1 MTCVIVCATC
11 VLSFLVLS
19 RTPGALNH
27 SRIYSPWHGRIR
39 HHSAEE
45 VSPPSHGTSWESK
58 PSLYNKWN
66 LRHGLLHDETSKE
79 IQYLRAVRLRK
90 SQEFLAMAV
99 GIRNA
104 QLAHT
109 VYSALEYAHR
119 GDNTCLSRWGQVFT
133 SRKFFHSY
141 TSEHLKVTVCNKI
154 TNYCYNYNMVLF
166 SHYH

>member
-39 HHSAEE
+39 QYGAQE

-66 LRHGLLHDETSKE
+66 LRHSFLRDETSKE

-90 SQEFLAMAV
+90 
-99 GIRNA
+99 
-104 QLAHT
+104 
-109 VYSALEYAHR
+109 HR
-119 GDNTCLSRWGQVFT
+119 SFSRWRWAFGTHNLHTRFTVLSSMLTVETLLACRDGAKFSQVAK
-133 SRKFFHSY
+133 SFHSY